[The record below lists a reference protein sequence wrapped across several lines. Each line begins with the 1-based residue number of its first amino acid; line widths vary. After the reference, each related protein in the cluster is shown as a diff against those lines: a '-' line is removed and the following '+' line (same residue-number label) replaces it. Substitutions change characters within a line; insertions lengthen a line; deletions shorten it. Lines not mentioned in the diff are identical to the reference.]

1 MKKIAVSVF
10 VILLLVMISSICG
23 AFTMSEKVVVASDQ
37 ITVLRVSAGGMTPDQ
52 RIDRVNERLVEI
64 ISYEKL
70 NADNIYLKDA
80 GNSKIL
86 MVGSK
91 TLITITPADAE
102 ANKMT
107 VNELS
112 QIWLNNAKSAI
123 PQSRP
128 KQ

>member
-10 VILLLVMISSICG
+10 VILLLVMISGICG